1 MSDNLPVTAVAG
13 APPPFVEVTQPLTAD
28 AGGIHAADGS
38 YESPRDRA
46 RRNERVLEPLR
57 FPTSGGIA
65 EAVTAAAAGQLDP
78 YYQRLKDQQAAPSLA
93 VPVQTIRRIKRATGV
108 VRPPVPA
115 MIDEMNRVTA
125 EEINRADR
133 EAVLNFPPV
142 IAQAPDPPLAVPLVY
157 EDLSHAPAASSTDSP
172 TRGVP
177 RDTGVPM
184 RAGKEITGGFGDEG
198 ALSYFALNGAELRV
212 LVEQLMDEVHARIQ
226 NDLRFNEALV
236 YPQVSARV
244 VIEITGYVRDNDFV
258 IDKFLPT
265 THEARTKTPV
275 EIAKQVADEI
285 CFVVL
290 AERRETDDEGQ
301 SIAPPDA
308 IRDEL
313 GLAKPR
319 KRMIT
324 TGLGQTQMVDVG

>member
-13 APPPFVEVTQPLTAD
+13 APPPFVETTQPLQPD
-28 AGGIHAADGS
+28 AGGIHAADGT
-38 YESPRDRA
+38 YESPRERA
-46 RRNERVLEPLR
+46 RRNERTLEPLR
-57 FPTSGGIA
+57 FPTPGGIA

-78 YYQRLKDQQAAPSLA
+78 FYQRLKDEQAAPLPA
-93 VPVQTIRRIKRATGV
+93 APVHTIRRIKRATGV
-108 VRPPVPA
+108 VRPPVPVEA
-115 MIDEMNRVTA
+115 IDPLQLHGL
-125 EEINRADR
+125 EEIVG
-133 EAVLNFPPV
+133 VLANGPMDISVPY
-142 IAQAPDPPLAVPLVY
+142 QGQPRDVPLPVV
-157 EDLSHAPAASSTDSP
+157 EDLSHAPAASNTDSP
-172 TRGVP
+172 ARGVP

-198 ALSYFALNGAELRV
+198 ALSYFALNGRELRV
-212 LVEQLMDEVHARIQ
+212 LVEQLMDEVHARLQ

-244 VIEITGYVRDNDFV
+244 VIEIAGYVRDNDFI

-265 THEARTKTPV
+265 THEARTHTPV
-275 EIAKQVADEI
+275 EIARTVADEI

-301 SIAPPDA
+301 SLIPPDA
-308 IRDEL
+308 LRDEL
-313 GLAKPR
+313 GLVKPR

-324 TGLGQTQMVDVG
+324 TGPGQTSMVDVG